1 MFFVCQLILIL
12 KQLECDRFYDNLK
25 MLLEVKM
32 TPYSIAIK
40 TLTFPGSNKVYYLAL
55 KTNNEYQNK
64 NN

>member
-1 MFFVCQLILIL
+1 
-12 KQLECDRFYDNLK
+12 

>member
-1 MFFVCQLILIL
+1 
-12 KQLECDRFYDNLK
+12 

-32 TPYSIAIK
+32 TPYSIVKKI
-40 TLTFPGSNKVYYLAL
+40 LTFTGSNKVYYLAL